1 MRERC
6 LQILHNQC
14 GHTTLSSEC
23 YIHWPGRS
31 GRVPCRPPL
40 HRSTPSSQHRNPS
53 LTLIPILLHLEHM
66 VTHRQIRYT
75 LHLPPALLLRRKLF
89 EEVRP
94 PTVPL
99 RCTSTLHK
107 LPTTRRPHAHNN
119 MTFFRL
125 CAFRAREPRSALE
138 RISAQR
144 SVSMD
149 MAPWCV
155 WCILDAVYAAREV
168 KVLNNTPSSAS
179 ATITTPDA
187 VDVWARARVCLSRNG
202 SNCLFGQVS
211 LTC

>member
-1 MRERC
+1 MRPHDAIFGC
-6 LQILHNQC
+6 LYPLAWQVLTSAVPTPTPSQHPIIAASQPFTHP
-14 GHTTLSSEC
+14 HPHPLSPRA
-23 YIHWPGRS
+23 HGT
-31 GRVPCRPPL
+31 RPPNPVC
-40 HRSTPSSQHRNPS
+40 SSPSSRPS
-53 LTLIPILLHLEHM
+53 SAPKAVRGGTSAHGAAPLH
-66 VTHRQIRYT
+66 VNTCK
-75 LHLPPALLLRRKLF
+75 P
-89 EEVRP
+89 
-94 PTVPL
+94 
-99 RCTSTLHK
+99 
-107 LPTTRRPHAHNN
+107 PTTRRPHAHNN

-211 LTC
+211 CGGR